1 MNFFLAILM
10 WLIMGA
16 ILVTAI
22 ALAVHGTFWLFIIG
36 LLGFV
41 LAIAKIG
48 CLSH

>member
-1 MNFFLAILM
+1 MNFFLAIFI

-16 ILVTAI
+16 ILVTAV
-22 ALAVHGTFWLFIIG
+22 ALAVKGTFWLLIIG

-41 LAIAKIG
+41 LAIAKIA